1 MIHYRGYRFD
11 RRYLMRKKSGVNIR
25 DIAAELDLNISTV
38 SRALNGSFLI
48 SRETTELVQHKAHEM
63 GYQFQRMKKNIVIL
77 LPSSDSEFAWYSL
90 SLINA
95 LQTCLCQTEY
105 CWEFIT
111 EDNIDLIQERSIAGM
126 ISLVYLPHL
135 FLKVSAKY
143 NIALV
148 CINNTSRPSDNVYSV
163 NSDAVNAVSKAFNCL
178 VEYGHKNIAFVSQ
191 NGGSFAE
198 KNRQAAFVSISK
210 KYGLQN
216 SCFIVPA
223 NVDNCHGIV
232 LDLYKKGVTG
242 IITDGESAGLKIW
255 NSLNFCKIDVPR
267 QMSLIAWEIP
277 HVSGM
282 VSPAITTVEQDF
294 SQLAEKALQLL
305 ENRWNN
311 DRQMSDIQVP
321 YLLHLRDT
329 VSIPRMD

>member
-1 MIHYRGYRFD
+1 
-11 RRYLMRKKSGVNIR
+11 MRKKSGVNIR

-77 LPSSDSEFAWYSL
+77 LPSSDSELAWYSIN
-90 SLINA
+90 LINA
-95 LQTCLCQTEY
+95 LQNRLRQTAY
-105 CWEFIT
+105 RWEFIT

-126 ISLVYLPHL
+126 ISLVYLPHV
-135 FLKVSAKY
+135 FLKISAKY

-178 VEYGHKNIAFVSQ
+178 VEYGHKNIAFASQ
-191 NGGSFAE
+191 NGGSYAE

-216 SCFIVPA
+216 SCFVVSA
-223 NVDNCHGIV
+223 KVDNCHGIV

-294 SQLAEKALQLL
+294 SQLAGKALQLL

>member
-77 LPSSDSEFAWYSL
+77 LPSSDSELAWYSI

-105 CWEFIT
+105 RWEFIT

>member
-1 MIHYRGYRFD
+1 
-11 RRYLMRKKSGVNIR
+11 MRKKSGVNIR
-25 DIAAELDLNISTV
+25 DIAAALGLNISTV

-63 GYQFQRMKKNIVIL
+63 GYQFQRVKKSIVIL
-77 LPSSDSEFAWYSL
+77 LPSSHTDLAWYSI

-111 EDNIDLIQERSIAGM
+111 EDNIDIIQERSIAGI
-126 ISLVYLPHL
+126 ISLVFLPHV
-135 FLKVSAKY
+135 FLKITAKY
-143 NIALV
+143 NIPFV
-148 CINNTSRPSDNVYSV
+148 CINNTSSPMDNVYSV
-163 NSDAVNAVSKAFNCL
+163 NSDAENAVGKAFNCL

-223 NVDNCHGIV
+223 KVDNCHGIV

-255 NSLNFCKIDVPR
+255 NSLNFCKIDIPR

-294 SQLAEKALQLL
+294 TLLAEKSLQLL
-305 ENRWNN
+305 EARWNN
-311 DRQMSDIQVP
+311 ERTTFDIKVP
-321 YLLHLRDT
+321 YQLHSRDS
-329 VSIPRMD
+329 VSIPRELSHGATVSE

>member
-1 MIHYRGYRFD
+1 
-11 RRYLMRKKSGVNIR
+11 MRKKSGVNIR

-77 LPSSDSEFAWYSL
+77 LPSSDSELAWYSIN
-90 SLINA
+90 LINA
-95 LQTCLCQTEY
+95 LQNRLRQTAY
-105 CWEFIT
+105 RWEFIT

-163 NSDAVNAVSKAFNCL
+163 NSDAANAVSKAFNCL

-223 NVDNCHGIV
+223 QVDNCHGIV

-294 SQLAEKALQLL
+294 SQLAGKALQLL

>member
-1 MIHYRGYRFD
+1 
-11 RRYLMRKKSGVNIR
+11 MRKKSGVNIR

-77 LPSSDSEFAWYSL
+77 LPSSDSELAWYSL

>member
-1 MIHYRGYRFD
+1 
-11 RRYLMRKKSGVNIR
+11 MRKKSGVNIR

-77 LPSSDSEFAWYSL
+77 LPSSDSELAWYSL

-223 NVDNCHGIV
+223 KVDNCHGIV

-311 DRQMSDIQVP
+311 NRQMSDIQVP

>member
-1 MIHYRGYRFD
+1 MIHYRGYWFD

-25 DIAAELDLNISTV
+25 DIAAELNLNISTV

-77 LPSSDSEFAWYSL
+77 LPSSDSELAWYSL

>member
-1 MIHYRGYRFD
+1 MIHYRGYWFD

-77 LPSSDSEFAWYSL
+77 LPSSDSELAWYSL

-232 LDLYKKGVTG
+232 LDLYKRGVTG

>member
-77 LPSSDSEFAWYSL
+77 LPSSDSELAWYSI

>member
-1 MIHYRGYRFD
+1 MIHYRGYWFD

-77 LPSSDSEFAWYSL
+77 LPSSDSELAWYSL

>member
-77 LPSSDSEFAWYSL
+77 LPSSDSELAWYSL

>member
-1 MIHYRGYRFD
+1 MLHYRGYRFD

-77 LPSSDSEFAWYSL
+77 LPSSDSELAWYSL

>member
-1 MIHYRGYRFD
+1 
-11 RRYLMRKKSGVNIR
+11 MRKKSGVNIR

-77 LPSSDSEFAWYSL
+77 LPSSDSELAWYSL

-232 LDLYKKGVTG
+232 LDLYKRGVTG

-311 DRQMSDIQVP
+311 NRQMSDIQVP

>member
-25 DIAAELDLNISTV
+25 DIAAELNLNISTV

-77 LPSSDSEFAWYSL
+77 LPSSDSELAWYSI

-105 CWEFIT
+105 RWEFIT

>member
-1 MIHYRGYRFD
+1 MIHYRGYWFD

-25 DIAAELDLNISTV
+25 DIAAELNLNISTV

-77 LPSSDSEFAWYSL
+77 LPSSDSELAWYSL

-191 NGGSFAE
+191 NCGSFAE

>member
-1 MIHYRGYRFD
+1 
-11 RRYLMRKKSGVNIR
+11 MRKKSGVNIR

-77 LPSSDSEFAWYSL
+77 LPSSDSELAWYSL

-232 LDLYKKGVTG
+232 LDLYKRGVTG

>member
-1 MIHYRGYRFD
+1 
-11 RRYLMRKKSGVNIR
+11 MRKKSGVNIR

-77 LPSSDSEFAWYSL
+77 LPSSDSELAWYSIN
-90 SLINA
+90 LINA
-95 LQTCLCQTEY
+95 LQNHLRQTAY
-105 CWEFIT
+105 RWEFIT

-126 ISLVYLPHL
+126 ISLVYLQHV
-135 FLKVSAKY
+135 FLKISAKY

-191 NGGSFAE
+191 NCGSFAE

-216 SCFIVPA
+216 SCFVVSA
-223 NVDNCHGIV
+223 KVDNCHGIV

-294 SQLAEKALQLL
+294 SQLAGKALQLL

>member
-1 MIHYRGYRFD
+1 
-11 RRYLMRKKSGVNIR
+11 MRKKSGVNIR

-77 LPSSDSEFAWYSL
+77 LPSSDSELAWYSL

-311 DRQMSDIQVP
+311 NRQMSDIQVP